1 MANFV
6 NHPKGMKLSDLDYE
20 IMKALYKSCFLLSTH
35 ISLIVGEN
43 LNYINKRLRDLA
55 TSGYVM
61 RKVLKANCPAAN
73 WLTKKGIKEL
83 QLPMRNVR
91 APTLAHYEHTVGC
104 ADVYLYFCLM
114 RKRKDG
120 TIGRFLDFG
129 SIITERDFLAVR
141 ELQQTGTKNNGQ
153 PIFTPID
160 QHIHRPD
167 GYFCKRGN
175 YYAIEFERTAK
186 STCRIVRDNVLENAK
201 RFKKQYWFF
210 ETKAVYNMLLKIQ
223 QEIGADKIQLFDICK
238 VCKQLQR
245 AISKLPNVIS
255 KKSGKPR
262 QSAFGT
268 MIDPLPLNRIP
279 LLPSMV
285 KVPVLESRSKPKE
298 QAKSTAVQSNRN
310 PALTKPSFRL
320 EKRR

>member
-1 MANFV
+1 MANYV

-73 WLTKKGIKEL
+73 WLTKKGIKEV

-91 APTLAHYEHTVGC
+91 APTLAHYEHSVGC
-104 ADVYLYFCLM
+104 ADAYLFFCLL

-153 PIFTPID
+153 PIFAPVD

-167 GYFCKRGN
+167 GYFCKKGN

-201 RFKKQYWFF
+201 RFKKQFWFF

-223 QEIGADKIQLFDICK
+223 QEIGTDKIQLFDIGK
-238 VCKQLQR
+238 VREQLQR
-245 AISKLPNVIS
+245 AISKLPAVIS

-262 QSAFGT
+262 QSAFGQ
-268 MIDPLPLNRIP
+268 MVDPLPLNRIP
-279 LLPSMV
+279 LLPSAF
-285 KVPVLESRSKPKE
+285 KAPVLEFRSKPTKL
-298 QAKSTAVQSNRN
+298 VHPNRN
-310 PALTKPSFRL
+310 SAMTKPSLRL
-320 EKRR
+320 EKRRKG

>member
-1 MANFV
+1 MANYV
-6 NHPKGMKLSDLDYE
+6 NHPKGMKLSDSDYE
-20 IMKALYKSCFLLSTH
+20 IMKALYKNSFLLSSH
-35 ISLIVGEN
+35 VSLIIGEN
-43 LNYINKRLRDLA
+43 LDYINKRLRDLA
-55 TSGYVM
+55 TAGYVM

-73 WLTKKGIKEL
+73 WLTKKGIKEVR
-83 QLPMRNVR
+83 LPMRNVR
-91 APTLAHYEHTVGC
+91 APTLAHYEHSVGC
-104 ADVYLYFCLM
+104 ADAYLFFCLL

-153 PIFTPID
+153 PIFTPVD

-167 GYFCKRGN
+167 GYFCKKGN

-223 QEIGADKIQLFDICK
+223 QEIGTDKIQLFDICK
-238 VCKQLQR
+238 VREQLQR
-245 AISKLPNVIS
+245 AISKLPAVIS

-262 QSAFGT
+262 QSAFGQ
-268 MIDPLPLNRIP
+268 MVDPLPLNRIP